1 MAQVAQAR
9 VRSRTAVLALV
20 GATAL
25 WGSTFVVTKQSLG
38 DNPPASLLV
47 WRFGVAALV
56 LGTAR
61 PGAVLALTPA
71 ERVHGTLLGVFLGS
85 GFLLQTI
92 GLLDTPAGVSGF
104 LTGTAVVLT
113 PVVAAVWFRH
123 RVGLAG
129 WLAVAGATVGVALMS
144 LRELSVTPAA
154 LLTIAGAACFA
165 LHIASLSQWATRRN
179 AVGLTTLS
187 VAVAA
192 GLCAVVAVTGRGGL
206 DLPAGWSG
214 WGAVLYLA
222 LGATCLGFVVQ
233 ARAQSL
239 LPATTAA
246 VVMTMEPVFAGLL
259 AWTAG
264 GEALGL
270 AAWAGGLVVVASMF
284 IAELGPRDCC
294 DAMSPRVECC

>member
-1 MAQVAQAR
+1 M
-9 VRSRTAVLALV
+9 ALV

-25 WGSTFVVTKQSLG
+25 WGSTFVVTKQSL
-38 DNPPASLLV
+38 DSSTPASLLV

-56 LGTAR
+56 LGLAR
-61 PGAVLALTPA
+61 PGDVRTLTPA
-71 ERVHGTLLGVFLGS
+71 DRRHGALLGVFLGS

-113 PVVAAVWFRH
+113 PVVAAIWFHH
-123 RVGLAG
+123 RIGMAG

-144 LRELSVTPAA
+144 LRELSLTPAA
-154 LLTIAGAACFA
+154 LLTIAGAGCFA
-165 LHIASLSQWATRRN
+165 LHIGSLSQWATRTN
-179 AVGLTTLS
+179 AVGLTTVS

-192 GLCAVVAVTGRGGL
+192 ALCAVVAVGRRSL

-233 ARAQSL
+233 AWAQSL
-239 LPATTAA
+239 LTATTAA
-246 VVMTMEPVFAGLL
+246 VVMTMEPVFAGVL
-259 AWTAG
+259 AWVAG

-270 AAWAGGLVVVASMF
+270 AAWAGGLVVVGSMLV
-284 IAELGPRDCC
+284 AELGPRQCC